1 MMGLRKE
8 FIVIL
13 KSLADLSAPKLWAA
27 MAVWMSLLTTNTQ
40 KVEELAQMISY
51 YCLLNP
57 WCWEDTM
64 GNVPSLNI
72 SPLPSENISARVL
85 RLLS

>member
-1 MMGLRKE
+1 MMEPRKE

-13 KSLADLSAPKLWAA
+13 KSLAGLSAPKLWAA
-27 MAVWMSLLTTNTQ
+27 MAVWMSLLTTNIQ
-40 KVEELAQMISY
+40 KVKELSQIISS

-57 WCWEDTM
+57 WCWEARM
-64 GNVPSLNI
+64 GNLLCLSI
-72 SPLPSENISARVL
+72 SPLPSEDISASVL